1 MLYSSTIKKSTQF
14 ILIISILIFFSA
26 CSPSVRFT
34 SKKNDII
41 YGKPAKEQQQIA
53 KNKEKEKIQTK
64 KTSKTTKTLN
74 KQENLIVKIA
84 ESWLGT
90 PYKYGGNTRN
100 GVDCSGLVKNIY
112 EELGV
117 SLPRTSREQY
127 SVAIPINSPKIGD
140 LVFFKKKGRIYH
152 VGIYIGNDYM
162 IHSSSSS
169 GVIKQ
174 NIQEKYY
181 AKNHAGF
188 GRVAK

>member
-14 ILIISILIFFSA
+14 ILIISILILFSA

-34 SKKNDII
+34 SNKNDIS

-53 KNKEKEKIQTK
+53 KNKEKEKIQVK
-64 KTSKTTKTLN
+64 RKTKTLN

-127 SVAIPINSPKIGD
+127 SVAIPINNPKIGD

>member
-14 ILIISILIFFSA
+14 ILIISILILFSA

-34 SKKNDII
+34 SKKNDIS
-41 YGKPAKEQQQIA
+41 YGTPAQEQQQITQ
-53 KNKEKEKIQTK
+53 EKKQEKIQVK
-64 KTSKTTKTLN
+64 RKTKTLN

>member
-1 MLYSSTIKKSTQF
+1 MLYSSTMKKNTK
-14 ILIISILIFFSA
+14 IIAIISILILFSA

-34 SKKNDII
+34 SNKNDIS

-64 KTSKTTKTLN
+64 KTSKKTKTLN

-127 SVAIPINSPKIGD
+127 SVAIPINNPKIGD